1 LPKKESKERG
11 NAMKMTSIVILNYN
25 TLDCTKLCIESI
37 RHYTK
42 KGRYEIIVVDNAS
55 VDGSVE
61 WLKLQSDLRCIYN
74 EENFGFPKGCNQGI
88 AIATGSAILL
98 LNSDTI
104 VTPRWLE
111 QLELALYSSEK
122 IGAVSCVTNSCS
134 NFQKISIPYKNMSE
148 MISFAN
154 DYNKTDPKKWEE
166 RLKLVGFCFLVKRS
180 VVEKIG
186 GLDELFSPG
195 NYEDDDYSLRIIEAG
210 YTLLVCKDTFIHHF
224 GSLSFTRSLDGI
236 EFVEKQ
242 KTYLKFL
249 KKNLAKFEKK
259 WGLSDGYQQERNKEV
274 VANMGALQRCS
285 GRILEI
291 GCGCGADLLTL
302 KKVYP
307 EAAISGIDSDEQAVR
322 IAACLAE
329 VQVCKDIENDVF
341 SLLNGQFDAIV
352 LGDIVEHVKK
362 PKLFLTKISNFL
374 SDNGMIFIGF
384 HNAMYWP
391 TLKKLFSGVGINHRG
406 LTSGESIIYPYT
418 LKDIQKLFFD
428 LPYKNVAVTTGIG
441 NIERDELFIQKA
453 IALGVV
459 NQKDELDTALWLV
472 SAVKQIEVNNAVK
485 EHRDAAAIQALNHAV
500 QTFAEQENQALVC
513 EKIWK
518 GCQMAG
524 ISLEELVEIV
534 KENSLEPVENLIS
547 LALFI
552 YQKEQIKDSLRMLI
566 ICYKNWPDHENLLY
580 TLAFLLDLQ
589 QEHQG
594 AWEILRVYKGQ
605 NENILQLR
613 NQLEG
618 KYQS

>member
-1 LPKKESKERG
+1 ME
-11 NAMKMTSIVILNYN
+11 MTSIVVLNYN

-42 KGRYEIIVVDNAS
+42 KGKYEIIVVDNAS

-74 EENFGFPKGCNQGI
+74 EENLGFPKGCNQGI
-88 AIATGSAILL
+88 AVAAGSEILL

-111 QLELALYSSEK
+111 QLRLALYSSEK
-122 IGAVSCVTNSCS
+122 IGAVSCVTSSCT
-134 NFQKISIPYKNMSE
+134 NFQEISIPYKNMSG

-154 DYNKTDPKKWEE
+154 DYNKTDSKKWEE

-224 GSLSFTRSLDGI
+224 GSLSFIRSLPGI
-236 EFVEKQ
+236 KFVEKQ
-242 KTYLKFL
+242 KNFLKFL
-249 KKNLAKFEKK
+249 KKNLVKFEKK
-259 WGLSDGYQQERNKEV
+259 WGLSDGYERERNREV

-302 KKVYP
+302 KRMYP
-307 EAAISGIDSDEQAVR
+307 KATIFGIDSDEQAVR
-322 IAACLAE
+322 IASCLAD
-329 VQVCKDIENDVF
+329 VQVCRDIENDVF

-352 LGDIVEHVKK
+352 LGDIVEHVKN
-362 PKLFLTKISNFL
+362 PKLFLTKVSSFL
-374 SDNGMIFIGF
+374 SEKGMIFTGF

-391 TLKKLFSGVGINHRG
+391 TLKKLFSGVGTNYKS
-406 LTSGESIIYPYT
+406 LTSGESIMYPYT
-418 LKDIQKLFFD
+418 LQDIQKLFFD
-428 LPYKNVAVTTGIG
+428 LPYKNVTVTTGIG

-453 IALGVV
+453 IAAGVV
-459 NQKDELDTALWLV
+459 NQRDELDTALWLL
-472 SAVKQIEVNNAVK
+472 SAVKQLEVNNEVK
-485 EHRDAAAIQALNHAV
+485 NHKDSAEIQALIYAV
-500 QTFAEQENQALVC
+500 KTFAEQKNQTLAC
-513 EKIWK
+513 EKIWTSYPVAK
-518 GCQMAG
+518 V
-524 ISLEELVEIV
+524 SLEELVEIV
-534 KENSLEPVENLIS
+534 KENSSDPVENLIS

-594 AWEILRVYKGQ
+594 AWEILKVYKGQ

-618 KYQS
+618 KYKS

>member
-1 LPKKESKERG
+1 ME
-11 NAMKMTSIVILNYN
+11 MTSIVILSYN

-37 RHYTK
+37 RNYTK
-42 KGRYEIIVVDNAS
+42 KGMYEIIVVDNAS

-61 WLKLQSDLRCIYN
+61 WLKLQLDLRCIYN
-74 EENFGFPKGCNQGI
+74 EKNLGFPKGCNQGI
-88 AIATGSAILL
+88 AIAAGSEILL

-111 QLELALYSSEK
+111 QLRLALYSSEK

-134 NFQKISIPYKNMSE
+134 NFQKINVPYKNMSE

-154 DYNKTDPKKWEE
+154 DYNKIDPQKWEE
-166 RLKLVGFCFLVKRS
+166 RLKIVGFCFLVKRS

-242 KTYLKFL
+242 KMYLKFL
-249 KKNLAKFEKK
+249 KKNLVKFEKK

-274 VANMGALQRCS
+274 LAAMGRFQRCS

-302 KKVYP
+302 KKMYP
-307 EAAISGIDSDEQAVR
+307 EAIISGIDSNEQAVR
-322 IAACLAE
+322 IASCLAE
-329 VQVCKDIENDVF
+329 VQFCKDIENGVF
-341 SLLNGQFDAIV
+341 SLLNGLFDIIV
-352 LGDIVEHVKK
+352 LGDIVEHVKN
-362 PKLFLTKISNFL
+362 PRIFLTKISSL
-374 SDNGMIFIGF
+374 LADNGMIFIGF

-391 TLKKLFSGVGINHRG
+391 TLKKLFSGEGINHRG
-406 LTSGESIIYPYT
+406 LTSGESVIYPYT
-418 LKDIQKLFFD
+418 LKDIQKLFFE
-428 LPYKNVAVTTGIG
+428 LPYKNVTITTGIG
-441 NIERDELFIQKA
+441 NIERDKLFIQKA
-453 IALGVV
+453 IAAGVV
-459 NQKDELDTALWLV
+459 NQKDELDTALWLL

-485 EHRDAAAIQALNHAV
+485 SYRDDAAIQILRHAV
-500 QTFAEQENQALVC
+500 KTFAEQENQALAC
-513 EKIWK
+513 EKIWI
-518 GCQMAG
+518 GRQMAK

-534 KENSLEPVENLIS
+534 KENSLDPVENLIS
-547 LALFI
+547 LAVFV
-552 YQKEQIKDSLRMLI
+552 YQKEQIKESLRMLI

-589 QEHQG
+589 QEYQG
-594 AWEILRVYKGQ
+594 AWEILKDYKGQ
-605 NENILQLR
+605 NANILQLR
-613 NQLEG
+613 NELGE